1 MNLSKTRYTRGIQ
14 CPKMLWMD
22 AHMPEKFDDS
32 VLNEA
37 ILESGDNVGDLAMGY
52 FGPFVEVSF
61 DPRDFEGM
69 ARRTRAL
76 LADGTRVICEATFC
90 HEGDVCMVDILRVE
104 PDGLHLVE
112 VKSSTRVHDVYYHD
126 MAFQYDLLRRC
137 GYEVKSVS
145 LMHID
150 NSYVFDGKL
159 DLARLFRVE
168 DCTERV
174 VSLAADVRER
184 AAYFKAVASEP
195 LEPGSDQGAADVLDV
210 ACPAG
215 LLPLTCE
222 DASCAAFSFGDERD
236 AFAIGLHCKSPY
248 PCGYR
253 DWCWRSV
260 VHPSVFDLGG
270 FGLEKTFKLA
280 RAGVVS
286 FDDVVSSGLSL
297 KSIPARQVETYRTG
311 KRFIVDV
318 ASVRRFLQAF
328 EMPLYFLDF
337 ETYQPAVPTF
347 VGARPYQQIPTQYSL
362 HIVRDKGAVVEL
374 GACPTDGSWEHREF
388 LAEAG
393 SDPRR
398 EVAEALVRDI
408 PVDACVVAYNMSFE
422 CAVIKGLA
430 DAFPDL
436 SDHLLAVRDRFVDL
450 IVPFRSGSCYAAAQN
465 GSFSIKAV
473 LPALFPD
480 DPALDYRSLEG
491 VCNGA
496 QASAT
501 FTELAHMEPEEAR
514 RARENLLRYCE
525 LDTLA
530 MVRIWQWLEHAAA
543 SENGFEPERSIK

>member
-61 DPRDFEGM
+61 DPRDFEGT

-76 LADGTRVICEATFC
+76 LADGARGICEATFC

-174 VSLAADVRER
+174 VSLAANVRER
-184 AAYFKAVASEP
+184 AAYLKAVASEP

-215 LLPLTCE
+215 LLPLTC
-222 DASCAAFSFGDERD
+222 GP
-236 AFAIGLHCKSPY
+236 HCKSPY

-297 KSIPARQVETYRTG
+297 KSIPARQVEAYRTG

-328 EMPLYFLDF
+328 EIPLYFLDF

-347 VGARPYQQIPTQYSL
+347 VGARPYQQIPMQYSL

-501 FTELAHMEPEEAR
+501 FTELARMESEEAR

>member
-1 MNLSKTRYTRGIQ
+1 MILVISRGW
-14 CPKMLWMD
+14 PD
-22 AHMPEKFDDS
+22 
-32 VLNEA
+32 V
-37 ILESGDNVGDLAMGY
+37 
-52 FGPFVEVSF
+52 
-61 DPRDFEGM
+61 
-69 ARRTRAL
+69 RAL

-236 AFAIGLHCKSPY
+236 AFAIGPHCKSPY

-480 DPALDYRSLEG
+480 DPALDYQSLEG

-543 SENGFEPERSIK
+543 SENGFEPERSIE